1 MMAVSTCAAE
11 IPAEIPAEHVA
22 WIGLHRNRQ
31 AIMAPGTDSLVITCK
46 KGNSQQKI
54 LQKALTAGLELSSLP
69 IDFATMTTAARPGKL
84 NSVSDE
90 LIEKRVRKFFQI
102 LITILF
108 PRVPLCTS
116 LALSVLVRFRLTC
129 TNLL

>member
-1 MMAVSTCAAE
+1 
-11 IPAEIPAEHVA
+11 
-22 WIGLHRNRQ
+22 
-31 AIMAPGTDSLVITCK
+31 MAPGTDFLVITFK

-54 LQKALTAGLELSSLP
+54 LQRALTAGLELSSLP
-69 IDFATMTTAARPGKL
+69 SVFATMTSAPKPGKL
-84 NSVSDE
+84 SSVSDE
-90 LIEKRVRKFFQI
+90 QIVKRVKKFFQV

>member
-1 MMAVSTCAAE
+1 
-11 IPAEIPAEHVA
+11 
-22 WIGLHRNRQ
+22 
-31 AIMAPGTDSLVITCK
+31 MAPGTDFLVITCK

-54 LQKALTAGLELSSLP
+54 LQRALTAGLELSSLP
-69 IDFATMTTAARPGKL
+69 SVFATMTSAPRPGKL
-84 NSVSDE
+84 SSVSE
-90 LIEKRVRKFFQI
+90 EQIIKRVRKFFQI